1 MGRRRQLFQKGFL
14 AVLLCLLV
22 LCKTSGTVLAAQE
35 RTAGEE
41 GTADQG
47 AAKEMEAFIW
57 QQMDE
62 YDLQEIE
69 DGFAE
74 LFPQYRLDVDLLFAQ
89 ILEGKV
95 LDALSLFAGGI
106 RDSVTAE
113 FLGMKE
119 ILICILVIGIIS
131 SLFSNFA
138 DIFAGGQISQTG
150 FYFLYL
156 FLMAVLTRA
165 FVSVSQT
172 AADTIENIVLFVKLF
187 IPTWFLSVGAASG
200 SATAVFY
207 YQMMLLGA
215 YFIESF
221 LMTAL
226 LPFVYSYVILALL
239 NGIWAEERLTLL
251 LDFIKKAIITALK
264 VIMGMITGL
273 SMVQAVIVPVVDRL
287 KISAFRKAVSAIPGV
302 GGVAE
307 GITEL
312 VIGSAVLIK
321 NSLGIL
327 LLVLILAVCL
337 LPLVRILAVA
347 GLVKLGAALA
357 GIISDKRISG
367 CADRV
372 GEGCFLLFRCVF
384 TAAALFLIVIGV
396 VAYTVK

>member
-1 MGRRRQLFQKGFL
+1 MERRRGLWKKGLF
-14 AVLLCLLV
+14 AALLWLLV
-22 LCKTSGTVLAAQE
+22 LYGACGTALAADGRAADEKGPTDEGAE
-35 RTAGEE
+35 R
-41 GTADQG
+41 
-47 AAKEMEAFIW
+47 EMEAFIW

-69 DGFAE
+69 DGFSE
-74 LFPQYRLDVDLLFAQ
+74 LFPQYRLDMDLLFAQ

-95 LDALSLFAGGI
+95 LDAISLFAGGI
-106 RDSVTAE
+106 RESVTAE

-119 ILICILVIGIIS
+119 ILICILVIGLIS

-187 IPTWFLSVGAASG
+187 IPTWFVSVGAASG
-200 SATAVFY
+200 TATAVFY

-251 LDFIKKAIITALK
+251 LDFIKKAIVTALK

-337 LPLVRILAVA
+337 LPLIRILAVA
-347 GLVKLGAALA
+347 GLVKLGAAVV
-357 GIISDKRISG
+357 GMISDKRISG